1 MVGRAS
7 EVDRN
12 EPKIVVEPSATKQPV
27 YKEAARPSLVETFLA
42 MEEHGLITLS
52 PAGREMLQFLV
63 TT

>member
-27 YKEAARPSLVETFLA
+27 YKEDARPLLVEAFLA
-42 MEEHGLITLS
+42 MEEQGLITLT
-52 PAGREMLQFLV
+52 PAGREMLQF
-63 TT
+63 